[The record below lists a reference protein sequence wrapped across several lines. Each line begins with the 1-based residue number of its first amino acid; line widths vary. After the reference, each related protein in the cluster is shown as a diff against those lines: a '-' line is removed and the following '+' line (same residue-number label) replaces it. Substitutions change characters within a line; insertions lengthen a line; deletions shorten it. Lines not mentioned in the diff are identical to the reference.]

1 MEKTKIAIVGLGT
14 VGTGVARLLLEHAE
28 RIQRHAGR
36 EIVLEKV
43 VVRDCNKT
51 RDIELPPDILT
62 DRLEEVTQNRDIQCV
77 VQLIGGVEPALTI
90 MLQLL
95 ESGKIGPGQPACNF
109 QNLL

>member
-43 VVRDCNKT
+43 VWILEIERCNQ
-51 RDIELPPDILT
+51 
-62 DRLEEVTQNRDIQCV
+62 RLEIRCKLFFWMMMTMTMI
-77 VQLIGGVEPALTI
+77 LSL
-90 MLQLL
+90 
-95 ESGKIGPGQPACNF
+95 
-109 QNLL
+109 